1 MNEVSLSRPDVTLVL
16 TLDGVIREVTLG
28 GATVSE
34 AGTDKWIGRPW
45 GETVG
50 DVGGDKVKRMVEDAR
65 AKGVSAFRQLN
76 QRFPSGAEM
85 LMEYTTVRL
94 GDSRLMAVG
103 KSLHAVAELQSR
115 LIAAQQAMERDY
127 WKLRQVETR
136 YRSLLHASNEA
147 LVLIDAADMRVVEAN
162 PAALRALD
170 IDAHRVQALVGR
182 NFLIEV
188 ADADQETFQALLVR
202 VREQG
207 KAPGVLLHLGRNGAG
222 SLVRASLMTAESGL
236 LFLLQLAPTV
246 QPLAADQKRTLSVSD
261 LVARGPDGF
270 AVVDMDGRIVSGNR
284 AFLDIVQMGSE
295 GAVVGERLTR
305 WLGKPGADVSVLIE
319 NVRRHAVVRL
329 FATTIHGELGS
340 DTEVEISAVGD
351 SETEPE
357 YVALTIRDVGRRL
370 AAPKDGDKLAA
381 VLGALTEQIG
391 RSSLRALVRGTVG
404 LVERHYVESA
414 LELTNGNRTAAA
426 VLLGLSRQSLYAKLK
441 RYGIDSETAAAAQN
455 EDRSAN
461 GGS

>member
-1 MNEVSLSRPDVTLVL
+1 MNEVSIARPDVTLVL
-16 TLDGVIREVTLG
+16 TPEGVIREVTLG
-28 GATVSE
+28 GAIVAE
-34 AGTDKWIGRPW
+34 PGTDAWIGRPW
-45 GETVG
+45 GETVS

-65 AKGVSAFRQLN
+65 SKGVSAFRQLN
-76 QRFPSGAEM
+76 QRFPSGAEK

-103 KSLHAVAELQSR
+103 KSLHAVAELQAR

-147 LVLIDAADMRVVEAN
+147 LVLINAADMRVVEAN
-162 PAALRALD
+162 PAALRALGVD
-170 IDAHRVQALVGR
+170 TQRVQSLIGR
-182 NFLIEV
+182 DFLMEV
-188 ADADQETFQALLVR
+188 SDADQEVFQALLVR
-202 VREQG
+202 VREQS
-207 KAPGVLLHLGRNGAG
+207 KAPGMLIHLGRQRAAA
-222 SLVRASLMTAESGL
+222 LVRASLMTSETGP
-236 LFLLQLAPTV
+236 LFLLQLAPV
-246 QPLAADQKRTLSVSD
+246 VPLPAGNDQRAPVSISD

-270 AVVDMDGRIVSGNR
+270 AVVDADGRIVSANR

-295 GAVVGERLTR
+295 GSVVGERLSR
-305 WLGKPGADVSVLIE
+305 WVGKPGADVAVLIS
-319 NVRRHAVVRL
+319 NVRRHGVVRL
-329 FATTIHGELGS
+329 FATTIHGELGT

-351 SETEPE
+351 TDSDPE
-357 YVALTIRDVGRRL
+357 HVGLSVRDVGRRL
-370 AAPKDGDKLAA
+370 AVPRDGDKLAA

-414 LELTNGNRTAAA
+414 LQLTGGNRTAAA
-426 VLLGLSRQSLYAKLK
+426 VLLGLSRQSLYSKLK
-441 RYGIDSETAAAAQN
+441 RYGLEAEGPSAAQN
-455 EDRSAN
+455 DRSAT

>member
-1 MNEVSLSRPDVTLVL
+1 MNEVSIARPDVTLVL
-16 TLDGVIREVTLG
+16 SPDGIIREVTLG
-28 GATVSE
+28 SAILES
-34 AGTDKWIGRPW
+34 GTDAWIGRPW
-45 GETVG
+45 RETVS
-50 DVGGDKVKRMVEDAR
+50 DVGGDKVRRMVEDAR

-76 QRFPSGAEM
+76 QCFPSGSQM

-115 LIAAQQAMERDY
+115 LISAQQAMERDY

-147 LVLIDAADMRVVEAN
+147 LVLIDATDQRVVEAN
-162 PAALRALD
+162 PASLRALGL
-170 IDAHRVQALVGR
+170 DAQRVQGVVGR
-182 NFLIEV
+182 NFISEV
-188 ADADQETFQALLVR
+188 ADEDQEAFQTLLIR

-207 KAPGVLLHLGRNGAG
+207 KAPGMLLHLGRERAA
-222 SLVRASLMTAESGL
+222 SLVRASLMTSESGV
-236 LFLLQLAPTV
+236 LFLLQLAPV
-246 QPLAADQKRTLSVSD
+246 VPLPDTDRHGSISVDD

-270 AVVDMDGRIVSGNR
+270 AVVDSEGRITSANR
-284 AFLDIVQMGSE
+284 SFLDLVQMGSE
-295 GAVVGERLTR
+295 GSVVGERLAR
-305 WLGKPGADVSVLIE
+305 WLGKPGADVAVLVA
-319 NVRRHAVVRL
+319 NVRRHGVVRL
-329 FATTIHGELGS
+329 FATTLHGELGN
-340 DTEVEISAVGD
+340 DTEVEISAVGNAD
-351 SETEPE
+351 SDPDHFG
-357 YVALTIRDVGRRL
+357 LSIRDVGRRL
-370 AAPKDGDKLAA
+370 VAPKDGDKLSA

-441 RYGIDSETAAAAQN
+441 RYGLDAEGLAAAQN
-455 EDRSAN
+455 DNRSAA